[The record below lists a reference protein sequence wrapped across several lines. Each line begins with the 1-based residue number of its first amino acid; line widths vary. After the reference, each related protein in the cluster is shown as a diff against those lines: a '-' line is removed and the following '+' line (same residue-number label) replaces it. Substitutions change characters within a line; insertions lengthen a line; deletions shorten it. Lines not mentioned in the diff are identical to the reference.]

1 MMLRTKDEQK
11 AYLDGYEMCAECIE
25 NYLTDEGK
33 QKLECLL
40 MAVRNAVEIEDLESQ
55 KSENIKLVIKI
66 PKQMYLNAKT
76 DMLCGSKIIVNAIK
90 NGIPHETVTE
100 FADRCRECGREKVLD
115 KITAELKSVKEKWW
129 YGVDN
134 DCFMKLSDVIAVI
147 DKYKAESEAAE
158 Q

>member
-40 MAVRNAVEIEDLESQ
+40 MAVRNAVGIEALEQ
-55 KSENIKLVIKI
+55 EPCDVV
-66 PKQMYLNAKT
+66 LN
-76 DMLCGSKIIVNAIK
+76 
-90 NGIPHETVTE
+90 
-100 FADRCRECGREKVLD
+100 
-115 KITAELKSVKEKWW
+115 KITAELISVKEKWW
-129 YGVDN
+129 YGVNN
-134 DCFMKLSDVIAVI
+134 DCFMKLLDVLNII
-147 DKYKAESEAAE
+147 DKYKTESEAAE